1 MPEPGR
7 LSRLLAPRSIAVVGG
22 APAERVVQQC
32 LKLGFEGPIWPVH
45 PKRADLAGVP
55 CLPSLD
61 DLPGV
66 PDAVFL
72 GVNRLATVEA
82 MGVLSRIGAGGAV
95 CYGSG
100 FAEAGDDDLQDS
112 LLAAADGLPFFG
124 PNCYGFVNTFDRV
137 ALWPDEHGCARHDS
151 GVAIVSQSGNVA
163 VNLTFQQ
170 RGLRLGS
177 MITVGN
183 QASLGSDDAV
193 AALLDDDRITAI
205 GLFLEAVRDAQQFAE
220 VAERAAAKGVP
231 LVALQTGRSEA
242 GALIASSH
250 TGSMSGRAAAYDA
263 LFARYGVATVRTPAE
278 LLETLKLLDNGGSL
292 PGRKI
297 VSLSCSGGEASLV
310 ADRSE
315 ATELTFEPFSA
326 DHASRI

>member
-72 GVNRLATVEA
+72 GVNRVATVEA

-100 FAEAGDDDLQDS
+100 FAEAGDDNLQRE
-112 LLAAADGLPFFG
+112 LLAAA
-124 PNCYGFVNTFDRV
+124 
-137 ALWPDEHGCARHDS
+137 A
-151 GVAIVSQSGNVA
+151 
-163 VNLTFQQ
+163 
-170 RGLRLGS
+170 
-177 MITVGN
+177 
-183 QASLGSDDAV
+183 
-193 AALLDDDRITAI
+193 
-205 GLFLEAVRDAQQFAE
+205 
-220 VAERAAAKGVP
+220 
-231 LVALQTGRSEA
+231 
-242 GALIASSH
+242 
-250 TGSMSGRAAAYDA
+250 
-263 LFARYGVATVRTPAE
+263 
-278 LLETLKLLDNGGSL
+278 
-292 PGRKI
+292 
-297 VSLSCSGGEASLV
+297 
-310 ADRSE
+310 
-315 ATELTFEPFSA
+315 
-326 DHASRI
+326 